1 MTTMP
6 RAEGGLFALKSGSE
20 RLVRSVRATDWTWDE
35 FGFQADSRRITRAD
49 LLEQWVK
56 VPPANTPGATPLEIA
71 IAVEHLKKALALKA
85 NAGGAIKSE
94 IREALKILEQ

>member
-1 MTTMP
+1 MTAML

-20 RLVRSVRATDWTWDE
+20 RQVRSIRTTDWIWDE
-35 FGFQADSRRITRAD
+35 FGFQADQRRITRAD

-56 VPPANTPGATPLEIA
+56 SPPVTSGATPLETA

-85 NAGGAIKSE
+85 NAGGAIKAE